1 MFARSLKVAIAGVRS
16 LTVAKRPPAGARREH
31 MPHKGDQARGR
42 HDLQQMVDKRTKH
55 DLKTLLD
62 RGVVS

>member
-1 MFARSLKVAIAGVRS
+1 VFARSLKVAIAGVRS
-16 LTVAKRPPAGARREH
+16 LTVAKRPPTALRREH

-42 HDLQQMVDKRTKH
+42 RDPQQLADQQTKH